1 MSAIGVNLMIKY
13 VLKRLVIMIPVI
25 IALTFVVFSIMYMTP
40 GDPTAIILG
49 NEFSKEAS
57 MKLKAEL
64 GLDKPF
70 FVQFFNYL
78 INLAQG
84 NFGTSYITRA
94 PVSEQLLARF
104 PNTAVVV
111 AGAMIFCVFIG
122 VPIGVYSG
130 TRPYSFFSN
139 ITMVIGLLGVSMP
152 IFWFGL
158 LLILFFSVNLGWLP
172 SSGLDG
178 FSSLILPSV
187 ALGGNYMAN
196 IMRTTRSSMLEV
208 VRQDYIRTAKAKG
221 VSQRNVIRHH
231 ALKNAM
237 MPTITVIGMNIGA
250 LLGGVVLT
258 ETVFSIPGT
267 GRMLVESINKRDT
280 PSVLGCLVLMA
291 VCVAVSNLIV
301 DLIYAYIDP
310 RIKAQY
316 SAGRN

>member
-1 MSAIGVNLMIKY
+1 MIKY
-13 VLKRLVIMIPVI
+13 VIKRLIAMIPVI
-25 IALTFVVFSIMYMTP
+25 FALTFVVFTIMYMTP

-49 NEFSKEAS
+49 NEFSEAAS
-57 MKLKAEL
+57 QKLKAEL

-70 FVQFFNYL
+70 FIQFFNYVGNL
-78 INLAQG
+78 IQG
-84 NFGTSYITRA
+84 DFGISYITRE
-94 PVSEQLLARF
+94 PVSEQLLSRF
-104 PNTAVVV
+104 PNTAKVV
-111 AGAMIFCVFIG
+111 AGAMLFCVCLG

-130 TRPYSFFSN
+130 TKPYSFISN
-139 ITMVIGLLGVSMP
+139 ITMVVGLLGVSLP
-152 IFWFGL
+152 IFWLGL
-158 LLILFFSVNLGWLP
+158 LLILFFSVYLGWLP
-172 SSGLDG
+172 SSGIDS
-178 FSSLILPSV
+178 FAHLILPSI

-221 VSQRNVIRHH
+221 VSEKNIIRHH

-280 PSVLGCLVLMA
+280 PSVLGCLILMA
-291 VCVAVSNLIV
+291 ICVAVSNLVV

-316 SAGRN
+316 SGGRG